1 MHRVPPLDLHGSNID
16 GATNPLRLSRGDPSG
31 GASREGGWTDAAVTA
46 VGEPPPRASG
56 DSRDHSG
63 RRMGAWAAAV
73 AEAEAET
80 QPVVRGPVPGEPT
93 SDPVASGLSCG
104 ELSHEMLQTL
114 MRMQG
119 SHEAARERRR
129 VRTASTDGAACSA
142 AHFPAAHLPPSAAQP
157 ETASAA
163 AVEAPA
169 GTGYIPQ
176 SEEIRPPADRPSL
189 RYAADPTP
197 TDVHEA
203 IASFAGLSVPPLPYA
218 DDPSPTNID
227 EAVASFPGLSLQSM
241 EAEASMSSLEDSDAG
256 STSD

>member
-16 GATNPLRLSRGDPSG
+16 GATNPLRRSRGDPSG
-31 GASREGGWTDAAVTA
+31 GASREGGWTDAAVPA

-56 DSRDHSG
+56 DSG

-73 AEAEAET
+73 AEAEAEAEAEA

-93 SDPVASGLSCG
+93 SDPVADGLSCG

-129 VRTASTDGAACSA
+129 VRTASTDGAASA
-142 AHFPAAHLPPSAAQP
+142 AHFPAAHFPPSAAQP
-157 ETASAA
+157 ETASPA

-169 GTGYIPQ
+169 ETGNSPQ
-176 SEEIRPPADRPSL
+176 SEEIRPPADRPPL

-197 TDVHEA
+197 TNVHEA
-203 IASFAGLSVPPLPYA
+203 IASFPGLSVPPLPYA
-218 DDPSPTNID
+218 ADPSPSNID

>member
-31 GASREGGWTDAAVTA
+31 GASREGGWTDAAVPA

-56 DSRDHSG
+56 DSG
-63 RRMGAWAAAV
+63 RRMGAWAAAEV
-73 AEAEAET
+73 EAEAET

-129 VRTASTDGAACSA
+129 VRTASTDGAASA
-142 AHFPAAHLPPSAAQP
+142 AHFPAAHFPPSAAQP
-157 ETASAA
+157 ETASPA

-169 GTGYIPQ
+169 ETGHFPQ
-176 SEEIRPPADRPSL
+176 SEEIRPPADRPPL
-189 RYAADPTP
+189 RYAA
-197 TDVHEA
+197 
-203 IASFAGLSVPPLPYA
+203 
-218 DDPSPTNID
+218 DPSPTNID